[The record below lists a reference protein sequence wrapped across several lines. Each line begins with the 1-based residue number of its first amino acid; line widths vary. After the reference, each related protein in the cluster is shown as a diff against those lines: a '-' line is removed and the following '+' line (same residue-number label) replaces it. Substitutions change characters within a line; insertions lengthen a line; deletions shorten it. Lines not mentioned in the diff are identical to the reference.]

1 MQVPLMNEP
10 PPSSE
15 PTPAS
20 TVPPAEPEEEGP
32 STAFARALAEHEAA
46 VPAGPESATREVARG
61 DAVKGT
67 VVSIGDSH
75 ALIGYGGRS
84 EAIADLAPF
93 RAEDG
98 SVKIAVGDTL
108 ELYVIETGDQ
118 VVLAPSLKGEKGEGR
133 GAMTRL
139 REAHRAR
146 VPVTGKVTGLN
157 SGGLEVDLGGARGF
171 CPLSQI
177 ENGFCADPAPY
188 VGRSLEFMITK
199 LGDAKGGVVLSR
211 RQLLRKSEAEAAKE
225 RLATLKPGDE
235 LEGRVR
241 RLEAFGAFV
250 DLGGLD
256 GLVHVSEVSH
266 SRLTHPKDVL
276 REGQHVKVRV
286 LRIEPDVSGKSRI
299 GLSIKAALPDP
310 WEGIE
315 QRFQPGQTA
324 EGVVAR
330 LTDFGAFVTVAPGID
345 GLVHVSEAALGRV
358 RHVKDVLAPGDK
370 VQVVVKSIDA
380 ARHRMALSVR
390 EALGGAPEP
399 TRKAVAGEVV
409 EGRVGSVKPFGV
421 FVDLPEFGARA
432 SALMPREETGEP
444 RGADLAARFKVGET
458 VRVEMLEP
466 KEGKLRARL
475 AGLTP
480 APRVEAVVDPGEP
493 AARVREPRSPR
504 GSVEADERGS
514 REGRGRGG
522 RPSRGRD
529 RGERRE
535 RGERAERDG
544 REGRG
549 GREERGEDRGIGRVI
564 RATSSPVTGSEGDL
578 SPMALALR
586 KAMEEARRKQREP

>member
-10 PPSSE
+10 SPSPE
-15 PTPAS
+15 PSPAPA
-20 TVPPAEPEEEGP
+20 VPSAEPEEEGP
-32 STAFARALAEHEAA
+32 SAAFARALAEHEAGGA
-46 VPAGPESATREVARG
+46 ATPSAAREVARG

-67 VVSIGDSH
+67 VVSIGDTH

-84 EAIADLAPF
+84 EAIADLAAF

-98 SVKIAVGDTL
+98 TLKVAVGDTL
-108 ELYVIETGDQ
+108 ELYVVEIGDQ
-118 VVLAPSLKGEKGEGR
+118 VVLAPSLKGGKGEPR
-133 GAMTRL
+133 GAMARL

-146 VPVTGKVTGLN
+146 VPVTAKVTGLN

-177 ENGFCADPAPY
+177 ENGFCSDPGSY
-188 VGRSLEFMITK
+188 VGKSLEFMITK

-211 RQLLRKSEAEAAKE
+211 RQLLRKAEAEAARE

-276 REGQHVKVRV
+276 REGQRVKVRV
-286 LRIEPDVSGKSRI
+286 LRIEPDASGKSRI

-315 QRFQPGQTA
+315 QRFQPGQRV

-330 LTDFGAFVTVAPGID
+330 LTDFGAFVTLAPGID

-358 RHVKDVLAPGDK
+358 RHVRDVLAPGDK
-370 VQVVVKSIDA
+370 VEVVVKSVDP
-380 ARHRMALSVR
+380 ARRRMALSVR
-390 EALGGAPEP
+390 EALGGVSEP
-399 TRKAVAGEVV
+399 ARKPVVGEVV
-409 EGRVGSVKPFGV
+409 EGKVGSVKPFGV
-421 FVDLPEFGARA
+421 FVDLPVFGARA

-444 RGADLAARFKVGET
+444 RGADLNARFKVGET
-458 VRVEMLEP
+458 VRVEMLES

-480 APRVEAVVDPGEP
+480 APPIEP
-493 AARVREPRSPR
+493 AADPGSVVARGREPRGGRSVGQGEDR
-504 GSVEADERGS
+504 GG

-522 RPSRGRD
+522 RPPRSRD
-529 RGERRE
+529 RGERGE
-535 RGERAERDG
+535 RGERSERDG

-549 GREERGEDRGIGRVI
+549 RGEERGEDRGIGRVI

>member
-1 MQVPLMNEP
+1 MQAPAMKEP

-15 PTPAS
+15 ST
-20 TVPPAEPEEEGP
+20 TVPPVPPTEPEEEGSSP
-32 STAFARALAEHEAA
+32 AFARALAEHEAGDPGA
-46 VPAGPESATREVARG
+46 PHAAREVARG
-61 DAVKGT
+61 DRVKGT
-67 VVSIGDSH
+67 VVSIGDTH
-75 ALIGYGGRS
+75 AMIGYGGRS
-84 EAIADLAPF
+84 EAITDLGPF
-93 RAEDG
+93 RGDEGAL
-98 SVKIAVGDTL
+98 KIAVGDTI
-108 ELYVIETGDQ
+108 ELYVVQTGDQ
-118 VVLAPSLKGEKGEGR
+118 VVLAPALKGEAK
-133 GAMTRL
+133 GAMSRL

-157 SGGLEVDLGGARGF
+157 SGGLEVDLSGARGF

-177 ENGFCADPAPY
+177 ENGFCSDPGSY
-188 VGRSLEFMITK
+188 VGKTLDFMITK

-211 RQLLRKSEAEAAKE
+211 RQILRKAESEAAKE

-266 SRLTHPKDVL
+266 SRLTHPKDEL
-276 REGQHVKVRV
+276 REGQRVKVRV
-286 LRIEPDVSGKSRI
+286 LRIEPDASGKPRI

-315 QRFQPGQTA
+315 QRFQPGQKV

-330 LTDFGAFVTVAPGID
+330 LTDFGAFVTLAPGID
-345 GLVHVSEAALGRV
+345 GLVHVSEAAAGRV

-370 VQVVVKSIDA
+370 VEVVVKSVEP
-380 ARHRMALSVR
+380 ARRRMALSVR
-390 EALGGAPEP
+390 EALGGTTEP
-399 TRKAVAGEVV
+399 ARKPVAGEVV

-421 FVDLPEFGARA
+421 FVDLPEFGTRA

-444 RGADLAARFKVGET
+444 RGADLTARFKVGEA
-458 VRVEMLEP
+458 VRVEMLPP
-466 KEGKLRARL
+466 KDGKLRARL

-480 APRVEAVVDPGEP
+480 APPVEPVTEPGP
-493 AARVREPRSPR
+493 PVSRVRESRGPRDV
-504 GSVEADERGS
+504 GDVEERGG
-514 REGRGRGG
+514 REGRGRG
-522 RPSRGRD
+522 RSPRGRD

-535 RGERAERDG
+535 RGDRGERDG

-549 GREERGEDRGIGRVI
+549 RGEDRGEDRGVGRVI

-586 KAMEEARRKQREP
+586 KAMEEARRKQSEP

>member
-1 MQVPLMNEP
+1 MQAPAMNEP
-10 PPSSE
+10 PPSPE
-15 PTPAS
+15 PTAAAS
-20 TVPPAEPEEEGP
+20 VPPAEPEDEGP
-32 STAFARALAEHEAA
+32 SRAFAQALAEHEAGA
-46 VPAGPESATREVARG
+46 PATPEAAMREVKRG
-61 DAVKGT
+61 DHVKGT
-67 VVSIGDSH
+67 VVSIGDTH

-84 EAIADLAPF
+84 EALADLAPF

-98 SVKIAVGDTL
+98 ALKIAVGDTL
-108 ELYVIETGDQ
+108 ELFVVETGDQ
-118 VVLAPSLKGEKGEGR
+118 VVLAPSLKGEGK
-133 GAMTRL
+133 GAMGRL

-146 VPVTGKVTGLN
+146 VPVSGKVTGLN

-177 ENGFCADPAPY
+177 ENGFCSDPGSY
-188 VGRSLEFMITK
+188 VGKTLDFVITK

-211 RQLLRKSEAEAAKE
+211 RQLLRKTEGEAAKE
-225 RLATLKPGDE
+225 RLATLKAGDE

-276 REGQHVKVRV
+276 REGQRVKVRV
-286 LRIEPDVSGKSRI
+286 LRIEPDASGKSRI

-315 QRFQPGQTA
+315 QRFQPGQKV

-330 LTDFGAFVTVAPGID
+330 LTDFGAFVTLAPGID

-358 RHVKDVLAPGDK
+358 RHVKDVLSPGDK
-370 VQVVVKSIDA
+370 VEVVIKSVDSE
-380 ARHRMALSVR
+380 RRRLALSVR
-390 EALGGAPEP
+390 EALGGVSEP
-399 TRKAVAGEVV
+399 ARKAVPGEVV

-421 FVDLPEFGARA
+421 FVDLPDFGARA
-432 SALMPREETGEP
+432 SALMPREETGEA

-458 VRVEMLEP
+458 IRVEMLPP
-466 KEGKLRARL
+466 KDGKLRARL

-480 APRVEAVVDPGEP
+480 APAAEPTLDPGPP
-493 AARVREPRSPR
+493 AGRLREARSGR
-504 GSVEADERGS
+504 GVGDGEERGG
-514 REGRGRGG
+514 RERGGRGG

-529 RGERRE
+529 RGDRRDRGE
-535 RGERAERDG
+535 RGERDS

-549 GREERGEDRGIGRVI
+549 RGEERGEDRGVGRVI

-586 KAMEEARRKQREP
+586 KAMEEARRKQSEP